1 MIAIIISALIALAAT
16 GSGIGK
22 LTKNPKV
29 MKQLADLGVPPSLTP
44 IAGILELLGAAGI
57 VIGWA
62 VKPLAVVAAAA
73 LAAYFACAAYAH
85 VRAKDTKGMGPAVV
99 LCILA
104 IVAAVLLAGR

>member
-1 MIAIIISALIALAAT
+1 MAAIIVSALIALAAF
-16 GSGIGK
+16 GSGMGK

-29 MKQLADLGVPPSLTP
+29 VKQLADLGVPPSLTP

-73 LAAYFACAAYAH
+73 LAAYFACAAFAH
-85 VRAKDTKGMGPAVV
+85 IRGKDAKGMGPAVV
-99 LCILA
+99 LCIVS
-104 IVAAVLLAGR
+104 IVAVVLLAGR